1 MYMKA
6 KIKMKFNM
14 INAIKIKKVCLH
26 LKKIQLSIIM
36 EIIIQIYLGIHALQ
50 DEKYHKSKN
59 QIFLIKMYYKKN
71 ETSFILGCF
80 FCEKKIQKKPLLSA
94 QTKQYFFSLGY

>member
-1 MYMKA
+1 MKA

-26 LKKIQLSIIM
+26 LKKIKLSIIM

-59 QIFLIKMYYKKN
+59 QIFLIKMYYKK
-71 ETSFILGCF
+71 
-80 FCEKKIQKKPLLSA
+80 K
-94 QTKQYFFSLGY
+94 